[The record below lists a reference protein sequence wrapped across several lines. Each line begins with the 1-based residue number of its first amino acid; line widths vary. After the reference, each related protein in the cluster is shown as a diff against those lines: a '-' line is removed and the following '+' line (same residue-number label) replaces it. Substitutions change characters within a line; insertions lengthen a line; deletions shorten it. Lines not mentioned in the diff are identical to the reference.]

1 MRKLVIDLKWYLIVS
16 FLFISSLLLSVGFY
30 GKKPLH
36 LYFNHLNSPFQDI
49 FFKYFTNFGDGW
61 FAIGILIVLL
71 FFINIRKIVIGL
83 AAFLISGLVSQILK
97 KVFFSDHLRPS
108 KCFSPDQLHYVEG
121 VALHSYNSFPS
132 GHSTTAF
139 AIFLFLAF
147 VFKNK
152 FYQVIFVIIACLTA
166 YSRVYLSQH
175 FFEDVAV
182 GGIIGI
188 GSFFLSYFI
197 FNNLKINWF
206 DKNIKTILRTT
217 QK

>member
-16 FLFISSLLLSVGFY
+16 FLFISSLLLAVGFY

-36 LYFNHLNSPFQDI
+36 LYFNHLNSPFQDF
-49 FFKYFTNFGDGW
+49 FFKYFTNFGDGL

-71 FFINIRKIVIGL
+71 FFLNIRKIIIGL
-83 AAFLISGLVSQILK
+83 AAFLISGLVSQLLK
-97 KVFFSDHLRPS
+97 KVFFLDHLRPS

-147 VFKNK
+147 VLKNK
-152 FYQVIFVIIACLTA
+152 FYQVVFALIACLTA

-188 GSFFLSYFI
+188 GSFFLSYSI
-197 FNNLKINWF
+197 FNTLKINWF
-206 DKNIKTILRTT
+206 DKNIKTILRPS